1 MLPSQSILPPIPDHA
16 RYLELS
22 ALPDTDP
29 RPALKALAKTVDDA
43 LVVGLGAGLVR
54 GLGAK
59 VAGLHGFPAMSGPGC
74 NVAATQADIFCW
86 IKGTDRGDISA
97 RGRHITVLLA
107 PAFRLE
113 RQVDGFRHR
122 GGLDL
127 SGYEDG
133 TENPEGAAAVAATLV
148 AGGPLAGSSFM
159 AVQKWVHDLAHFD
172 SLPRQE
178 GDNIIGRRRSDNV
191 ELEDAPQSAH
201 TKRTAQES
209 FTPEAFVSRRSMP
222 FSDAEG
228 EGLLFVA
235 FGRSFDAFE
244 AQMKR
249 MSGLEDG
256 ITDGLFRFSRPVS
269 GANYWCPP
277 VRDGRLD
284 LAPVGL

>member
-1 MLPSQSILPPIPDHA
+1 MSQPQNVLAPIPAHG
-16 RYLELS
+16 RYLELV
-22 ALPDTDP
+22 AIPDTDP
-29 RPALKALAKTVDDA
+29 RPVLQALAGQVSDD
-43 LVVGLGAGLVR
+43 LVIGLGAGLVQ
-54 GLGAK
+54 GLGAA
-59 VAGLHGFPAMSGPGC
+59 VPGLHAFRALSGPG
-74 NVAATQADIFCW
+74 VEVPATQADLLCW
-86 IKGTDRGDISA
+86 IRGEDRGVIATRA
-97 RGRHITVLLA
+97 RELLALLA
-107 PAFRLE
+107 PAFRLD
-113 RQVDGFRHR
+113 RMTNGFKYAT
-122 GGLDL
+122 GLDL